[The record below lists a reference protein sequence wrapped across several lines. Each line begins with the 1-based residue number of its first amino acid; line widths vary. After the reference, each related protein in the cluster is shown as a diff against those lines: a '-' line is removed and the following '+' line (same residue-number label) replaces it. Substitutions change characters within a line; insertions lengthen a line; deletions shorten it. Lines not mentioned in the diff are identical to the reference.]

1 MQDTYREAKD
11 FLVQVFEQTG
21 LKLKPEIKNTATGP
35 IVDIDGPDADL
46 LQADGG
52 ELLEALQ
59 HILNQAFG
67 RNLED
72 RQRLICDVRGFRAT
86 REAELRAMA
95 HHAANRVRSTGL
107 AFTFGPMNAGERRI
121 IHLTLAESDDLQ
133 TESVGE
139 GADRKLKVSRKHTG

>member
-1 MQDTYREAKD
+1 MQDAYQEARD
-11 FLVQVFEQTG
+11 FLAEIFQQTG
-21 LKLKPEIKNTATGP
+21 LKLKVELKQTTTGR
-35 IVDIDGPDADL
+35 VLDIDGPDADL
-46 LQADGG
+46 LQAEGG
-52 ELLEALQ
+52 ELLEAFQ

-72 RQRLICDVRGFRAT
+72 RERLICDVQGFRAT

-107 AFTFGPMNAGERRI
+107 TFTFGPMNASERRI
-121 IHLTLAESDDLQ
+121 IHLTLADSDDLQ

-139 GADRKLKVSRKHTG
+139 GVDRKLKVSRKNTA

>member
-1 MQDTYREAKD
+1 MQDTYQEAKD
-11 FLVQVFEQTG
+11 FLGQIFAQTG
-21 LKLKPEIKNTATGP
+21 LKLKPELKDTSAGR
-35 IVDIDGPDADL
+35 VMDIDGPDADL
-46 LQADGG
+46 LQAEGG

-95 HHAANRVRSTGL
+95 HHAADRVRSTGL
-107 AFTFGPMNAGERRI
+107 AFTFGPMNASERRI
-121 IHLTLAESDDLQ
+121 IHLTLADSDDLQ

-139 GADRKLKVSRKHTG
+139 GADRKLRVSRKNSE

>member
-1 MQDTYREAKD
+1 MQDTYQEAKD
-11 FLVQVFEQTG
+11 FLAQIFDLTG
-21 LKLKPEIKNTATGP
+21 LKLKPELKNSSTGP
-35 IVDIDGPDADL
+35 VVDIDGPDADL
-46 LQADGG
+46 LQAEGG

-107 AFTFGPMNAGERRI
+107 AFTFGPMNASERRI
-121 IHLTLAESDDLQ
+121 IHLTLADSNDLQ
-133 TESVGE
+133 TESIGE
-139 GADRKLKVSRKHTG
+139 GADRKLRVSRKNTG